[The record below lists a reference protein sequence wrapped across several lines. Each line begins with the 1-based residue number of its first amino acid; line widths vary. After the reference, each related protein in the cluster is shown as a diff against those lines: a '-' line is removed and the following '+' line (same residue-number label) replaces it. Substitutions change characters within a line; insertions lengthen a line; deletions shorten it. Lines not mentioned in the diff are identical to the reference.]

1 MKWPLH
7 SRPIPNSEI
16 PLYNRYYLHA
26 PKSSHVDSTLLMG
39 TEINADPLLSFLH
52 DRNRGGR
59 VIITTAHA
67 LVRATAMA
75 LEKFPEMNVRVV
87 GRRVYAFREISIRMA
102 FFHRRNRDI
111 DILLIKAAN
120 QKSLEQIG
128 REVWE
133 RLLQAGRGEGARDRD
148 LARMRRVPAFWF
160 RQFMRIYAALDR
172 NFALPAVSR
181 LDELRG
187 GSALV
192 NDLSS
197 SGVPPIRSYKPSRF
211 PDDSD
216 SLNLTLGPAEN
227 KVVARADGFE
237 SVRVMPLF
245 VRADHRLTD
254 AYQVGK
260 FLAVVRDLLQ
270 NPQQLDVADSRA
282 SGDQ

>member
-7 SRPIPNSEI
+7 SRPIPHSEI
-16 PLYNRYYLHA
+16 PPYNRYYLHA
-26 PKSSHVDSTLLMG
+26 PKSSHVDSTMVMG
-39 TEINADPLLSFLH
+39 TDIEADPLLSFLRE
-52 DRNRGGR
+52 RNRQGQ
-59 VIITTAHA
+59 VVITTAHA

-87 GRRVYAFREISIRMA
+87 GRRVYAFRDINIRMA

-111 DILLIKAAN
+111 DILLISGAN
-120 QKSLEQIG
+120 KKSLEQIG

-148 LARMRRVPAFWF
+148 LARMRRIPAFWF
-160 RQFMRIYAALDR
+160 RQLMRIYAVIDR
-172 NFALPAVSR
+172 SYPIPVVGR

-187 GSALV
+187 GPALV
-192 NDLSS
+192 NDLS

-227 KVVARADGFE
+227 KIVTLSNGFE
-237 SVRVMPLF
+237 SIRVMPLF
-245 VRADHRLTD
+245 ARGDHRLTD
-254 AYQVGK
+254 AYQLGR

-270 NPQQLDVADSRA
+270 NPEHLEVTDDRTP
-282 SGDQ
+282 DQ